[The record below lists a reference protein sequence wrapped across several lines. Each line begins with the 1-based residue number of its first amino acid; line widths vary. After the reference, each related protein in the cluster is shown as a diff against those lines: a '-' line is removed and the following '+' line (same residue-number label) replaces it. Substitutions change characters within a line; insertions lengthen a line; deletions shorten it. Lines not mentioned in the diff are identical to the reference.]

1 MANYKRSYYG
11 RTYFFTVVTHN
22 RKSLFREENVVDLLR
37 GAIRDVQT
45 TNPFEI
51 DAIVVL
57 PDHVHC
63 IWSLPE
69 GDVDYSK
76 RWGRIKATFTKR
88 MGHDQGNGH
97 LGNASRTRRHEGEN
111 WQRRFWEHQI
121 RDEDDYRAHCDYIHY
136 NPVKHGLVNEPAA
149 WRFSSF
155 HRFVQ
160 NGLYDADWGSRKQII
175 FSTGVGSE

>member
-1 MANYKRSYYG
+1 MPNYKRSYYG

-22 RKSLFREENVVDLLR
+22 RKPLFWDATVVDLLR
-37 GAIRDVQT
+37 AAIRNVQA

-63 IWSLPE
+63 IWSIPE

-76 RWGRIKATFTKR
+76 RWGRIKAGFTKS
-88 MGHDQGNGH
+88 MGRGHGNGFS
-97 LGNASRTRRHEGEN
+97 GNASRTRRHEGEN

-121 RDEDDYRAHCDYIHY
+121 RDEEDYQTHCDYIHY

-160 NGLYDADWGSRKQII
+160 NGLYAADWGRYREIT
-175 FSTGVGSE
+175 FSAGVGNE